1 MSFRANRTPLAGM
14 LPRVIRSPGGIVV
27 VCSCP
32 VAWLVLRRR
41 YARAGW
47 SGSVRPCCA
56 HGRTGKESKKSAKLG
71 RGLDLGFR
79 DKPRPGSRSKLTAQ
93 QRAQVP

>member
-1 MSFRANRTPLAGM
+1 MSFRANRMPLARM

-56 HGRTGKESKKSAKLG
+56 HGRMGKVSKKSEKLG

-79 DKPRPGSRSKLTAQ
+79 DKSLPSRTSC
-93 QRAQVP
+93 